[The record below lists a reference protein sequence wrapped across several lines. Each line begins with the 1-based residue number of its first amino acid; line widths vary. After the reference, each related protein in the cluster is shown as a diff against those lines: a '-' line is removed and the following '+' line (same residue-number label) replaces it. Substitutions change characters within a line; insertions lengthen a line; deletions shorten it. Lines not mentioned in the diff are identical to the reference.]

1 MNEDSIQTQYDL
13 TKKTK
18 IRKIYE
24 EYKNLIYSALLILII
39 TVISINFYLSSKE
52 KKKLLLTDNYIF
64 AKIYLANGKNNE
76 AKNILKQIVYD
87 DDSTYST
94 LSLFLILDEDL
105 ITDNEEMS
113 NLFAHVLKNNK
124 FEKEVENSIIYKKL
138 LFQANFVSEQEL
150 LESIKPLIN
159 KNSIWKPHA
168 LLLAGDY
175 FFFKEEYLKAKEFY
189 IQILDLKN
197 IQNELHKQA
206 RSQLAFIPND

>member
-18 IRKIYE
+18 IKKIYE

-52 KKKLLLTDNYIF
+52 KKKILLTDNYIS

-113 NLFAHVLKNNK
+113 NLFDHVLKNNK

-159 KNSIWKPHA
+159 KDSIWKPHA

-197 IQNELHKQA
+197 IQNELYKQA

>member
-52 KKKLLLTDNYIF
+52 KKKILLTDNYIS

-87 DDSTYST
+87 DDPTYST
-94 LSLFLILDEDL
+94 LSLFLI
-105 ITDNEEMS
+105 
-113 NLFAHVLKNNK
+113 ALKLK
-124 FEKEVENSIIYKKL
+124 IEASSIIIS
-138 LFQANFVSEQEL
+138 LF
-150 LESIKPLIN
+150 N
-159 KNSIWKPHA
+159 KNPV
-168 LLLAGDY
+168 
-175 FFFKEEYLKAKEFY
+175 
-189 IQILDLKN
+189 
-197 IQNELHKQA
+197 
-206 RSQLAFIPND
+206 P

>member
-52 KKKLLLTDNYIF
+52 KKKILLTDNYIS

>member
-52 KKKLLLTDNYIF
+52 KKKILLTDNYIS

-113 NLFAHVLKNNK
+113 NLFEHVLKNNK

-159 KNSIWKPHA
+159 KDSIWKPHA
-168 LLLAGDY
+168 LMLVGDY

-189 IQILDLKN
+189 IQILGLKN
-197 IQNELHKQA
+197 IQNELYKQA

>member
-52 KKKLLLTDNYIF
+52 KKKILLTDNYIS

-94 LSLFLILDEDL
+94 LSLFLILDKDL

-113 NLFAHVLKNNK
+113 NLFEHVLKNNK

-159 KNSIWKPHA
+159 KDSIWKPHA
-168 LLLAGDY
+168 LMLVGDY

-189 IQILDLKN
+189 IQILGLKN
-197 IQNELHKQA
+197 IQNELYKQA

>member
-1 MNEDSIQTQYDL
+1 MNENSIETQYDL

-39 TVISINFYLSSKE
+39 TIISINFYLSSKE
-52 KKKLLLTDNYIF
+52 KKKILLTDNYIS

-113 NLFAHVLKNNK
+113 NLFEHVLKNNK

-159 KNSIWKPHA
+159 KDSIWKPHA

-197 IQNELHKQA
+197 IQNELYKQA